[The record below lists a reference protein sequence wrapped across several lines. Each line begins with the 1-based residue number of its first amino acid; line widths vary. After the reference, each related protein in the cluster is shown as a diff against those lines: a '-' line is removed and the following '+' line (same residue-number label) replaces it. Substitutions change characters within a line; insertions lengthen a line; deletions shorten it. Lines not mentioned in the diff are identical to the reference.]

1 MFAVPNPL
9 LEEGLQGQEE
19 KVIRKLFVGEGKEKP
34 LFDRDDVLEYYEI
47 QDFKTVSDFVSKVG
61 RAGKFFGKGG
71 TIDATRVRTRVLSDW
86 FNGKLNFF
94 LE

>member
-1 MFAVPNPL
+1 M
-9 LEEGLQGQEE
+9 
-19 KVIRKLFVGEGKEKP
+19 GEGTEQP

-47 QDFKTVSDFVSKVG
+47 QDYKTVTDFVSKVG

-71 TIDATRVRTRVLSDW
+71 TIDGARVRAKVLTDW
-86 FNGKLNFF
+86 FSGKLNFF